1 MIPTDIMLNKGRCD
15 KTVWF
20 YLYSIQEQAKWIDV
34 DTWSQKGDYRWGGW
48 VKWRERTFWGDRNIL
63 YLDLDDSYS
72 DVYKCKE
79 LLGYNLHTFLLHYIY
94 SRHDLEDTKL
104 SFPHGLVVKNL
115 TANSGDYFKPCSEM
129 IPHAMEHLSPSAN
142 YWAYMPQ
149 LLKSVC
155 PRAHAGQ
162 QEKPVQVRS
171 PHTETRE

>member
-115 TANSGDYFKPCSEM
+115 PANSGLFQTLLWNDPTCHGAPKPKC
-129 IPHAMEHLSPSAN
+129 
-142 YWAYMPQ
+142 Q
-149 LLKSVC
+149 LLSLYA
-155 PRAHAGQ
+155 PAS
-162 QEKPVQVRS
+162 EVRV
-171 PHTETRE
+171 P